1 MRLRTYF
8 LVSATLL
15 GCCNS
20 LWAQQKWNLRQCVD
34 YAMQHNLNIKQ
45 VALQEKFSELSL
57 KQSNQ
62 ALLPNVSFSTGT
74 SLSSGRRQDPTS
86 FSLITQSSIQ
96 GSMQLQS
103 SVDIFNWFRK
113 KNTIAANEWELQ
125 ASRANTD
132 KVKND
137 IALLIANYYLQILL
151 AQEQAYISGVQ
162 LEQSKSQLGN
172 TRKLVNAG
180 SLPELNAAELEAQ
193 VARDSAN
200 FIAAK
205 GAVNQALLTLK
216 ASMNLDAAAPFEIEA
231 PAAEKIPVENIADL
245 QPEVVYALAVAN
257 LPQQRYNALKIKAA
271 EKNKE
276 VAKAG
281 MYPSISGFGGLNTS
295 FLSKASEVT
304 GYTILPITPYIIGKV
319 NVGGTNYNV
328 FTPDGL
334 NSQIPNVSKTPF
346 FTQLSNNF
354 SQSLGISLN
363 IPILSGGALRN
374 NYQRA
379 KLTITN
385 LELQQEVDNQKI
397 KQDIYLAYNNALVA
411 LERFN
416 ASKKT
421 VETAERSYSFAQKRY
436 NVGMLTTLELVTNQ
450 NNLYR
455 EKLQYVLNQ
464 FDYVFKMKVLEFYK
478 GQGIKL

>member
-8 LVSATLL
+8 ILSATMF
-15 GCCNS
+15 GCCQG
-20 LWAQQKWNLRQCVD
+20 LQAQQKWNLRQCVD

-45 VALQEKFSELSL
+45 VTLQEKFSELAL
-57 KQSNQ
+57 KQSNE

-74 SLSSGRRQDPTS
+74 SFSSDRRQDPTS
-86 FSLITQSSIQ
+86 FPLITQSSIQ

-132 KVKND
+132 KLKND
-137 IALLIANYYLQILL
+137 VALLVANYYLQILL
-151 AQEQAYISGVQ
+151 AQEQAHISGVQ
-162 LEQSKSQLGN
+162 LEQSKSQLAN

-200 FIAAK
+200 YIAAK
-205 GAVNQALLTLK
+205 GTANQALLTLK

-231 PAAEKIPVENIADL
+231 PAADKIPVENIADL
-245 QPEVVYALAVAN
+245 QPEVVYASAIAN
-257 LPQQRYNALKIKAA
+257 LPQQRFNSLKIKAA
-271 EKNKE
+271 EKNKA

-304 GYTILPITPYIIGKV
+304 GYTIVPVTPYVIGKV
-319 NVGGTNYNV
+319 NVSGTDYSV

-334 NSQIPNVSKTPF
+334 NNAIPNISKTPF
-346 FTQLSNNF
+346 FRQLSTNF
-354 SQSLGISLN
+354 SQSLGISIN

-379 KLTITN
+379 KLNIIS
-385 LELQQEVDNQKI
+385 LELQQEVDNQKT
-397 KQDIYLAYNNALVA
+397 KQDIYQAYNNALVA

-450 NNLYR
+450 NNLFR